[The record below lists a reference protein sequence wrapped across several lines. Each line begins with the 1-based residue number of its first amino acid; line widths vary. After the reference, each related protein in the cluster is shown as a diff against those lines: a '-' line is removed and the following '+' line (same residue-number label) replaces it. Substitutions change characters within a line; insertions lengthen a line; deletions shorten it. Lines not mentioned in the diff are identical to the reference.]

1 VKQFCVMLIALLCA
15 GSNVWAKDLPKAADT
30 GPVILTVL
38 NKQAPERPVS
48 FTLSE
53 LQALESRTFTLT
65 HDWSDGPHTYK
76 GPLLSAVLAKAGTS
90 GRIVKLRALNEYFI
104 EIERTFIDKYQP
116 ILAWQEDGRTL
127 SVRSK
132 GPLWLLTPLHK
143 YPELSEPANVSKLIW
158 QLSTI
163 EVR

>member
-1 VKQFCVMLIALLCA
+1 MRQFCVMLIALLFA
-15 GSNVWAKDLPKAADT
+15 GGNVWAKDLPVAADT
-30 GPVILTVL
+30 GPVILTVM
-38 NKQAPERPVS
+38 NSGAPEERVQ
-48 FTLSE
+48 FTLRD
-53 LQALESRTFTLT
+53 LKALESRTFTLT

-76 GPLLSAVLAKAGTS
+76 GPLLSAVLAEAGAS
-90 GRIVKLRALNEYFI
+90 GNTVKLRALNEYFI
-104 EIERTFIDKYQP
+104 EIERPFIDKYQP

-127 SVRSK
+127 SIRSK

-143 YPELSEPANVSKLIW
+143 YPELGEPANVSKLIW